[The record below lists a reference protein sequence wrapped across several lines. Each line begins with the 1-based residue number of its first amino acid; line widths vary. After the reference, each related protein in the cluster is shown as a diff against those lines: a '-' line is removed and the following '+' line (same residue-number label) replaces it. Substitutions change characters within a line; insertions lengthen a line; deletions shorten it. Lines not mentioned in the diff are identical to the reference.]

1 MNCIIFLHLQLIG
14 TNYVMFAEN
23 HLIMKKH
30 LLITLAIFFLSLTSA
45 QGQFVNYENDHGWNL
60 GFNIGGVWQQ
70 NDFDY
75 TPKGGISGG
84 LTFGKSIYEKEGA
97 FFAFDLRYRYLG
109 GWNKGYATD
118 TSTIYLDTA
127 SFLGYQNYRLAL
139 HEHTLE
145 GVLTLNRLRES
156 TGILLYGF
164 GGIGLTNYSVK
175 ANYEDGI
182 FGDYDYSSIDNSQ
195 SPNEIVDDLDRM
207 LDNSYETTI
216 KERGTDFMPSLG
228 FGIGYQFPY
237 HFSMGLEH
245 KITYALAD
253 EKLNGIPNLV
263 NDRYH
268 YSALYFRWN
277 LFGSGNQNYT
287 VNNSGSVNNYTTVTP
302 PPVVNTPAGNKPLVN
317 ITNPSANNTTV
328 QNSAQTISAN
338 IYYVETKDKV
348 IFKQNGIQLSNFNY
362 NSNTNHFDASVILQP
377 GNNVFEISGSNAYG
391 SDQDSKIIILQ
402 KPVEVTPP
410 PIVTITNPPYCPF
423 IVESAQFI
431 LTSTVLNID
440 NANQITF
447 KFNGINSANFSYNI
461 STKVFSSGLTLKE
474 GNNTIQI
481 TATNSQGSVTKT
493 CTIAYTAVNALPP
506 IVDITFPALNPY
518 NTTASLVNIN
528 GTVKNV
534 TLKSQIKVYVN
545 GSIQQNF
552 AYNSGTKQVSFPAN
566 LILGSNVIQ
575 ISASNSDGYDAE
587 STTIIYA
594 QPETLPPPVV
604 AFVSPAVSPH
614 TIAISNMNIKAT
626 VLNVNGK
633 PGISVKHNGV
643 AVTNFSFSP
652 ITKLVSFN
660 TNLVIGSN
668 LFEVKGTNAVGSDT
682 KVARVIYKKPSEINP
697 PVVTITKPSVTPYMV
712 NFPAQAI
719 TANILNVNNANN
731 VTAIYNGVAISNFVY
746 DPATTEFSYSANLLE
761 GANTLSI
768 AATNVAGTASKTQTV
783 IYVTPPCEKPT
794 LTQIAP
800 TANPHATS
808 NSKGYLEYGITNAT
822 SVVFNINGQSSL
834 GFDFNQATGKFTSM
848 LHLTEG
854 ATSYEVI
861 ATNSCGSTSQMT
873 AIIYE
878 EELPCYEPT
887 ISFINPSTSPFEHI
901 GKTGNTSFT
910 ANIGNVSNQN
920 MILVTLNGTAISLS
934 YNALSGNISGAISLI
949 EGSNTISISATNECG
964 NTTSETIITYEGI
977 QNQLPPPV
985 VTITA
990 PNANPYS
997 TTNSNETITATVLNV
1012 TGVNDISAIFNG
1024 TPITNFNYNS
1034 TNKVFSYNAPLIN
1047 GLNSLIISG
1056 TNTVG
1061 TDLKTQTI
1069 TKSEPC
1075 VDPTISFSEPTASAN
1090 GYTSFFAIVA
1100 NITNS
1105 NLIVVS
1111 HNGSSVPYTHD
1122 AGTGKVSVTLMLIE
1136 GNNLIGVS
1144 ASNACGSAL
1153 SEHNIMYTAPV
1164 EAPCVNP
1171 LITISSPP
1179 MSNSPQYTFTAAV
1192 SNVLSASNVNIT
1204 LNGVGVSSSFDV
1216 GNGSLS
1222 APLTLIVGDNTIVVN
1237 ANECDGATES
1247 IIVNYTVHTIPFDT
1261 TETLPGGPPRCEN
1274 PIINLSS
1281 GLTSSTAAYNLT
1293 GNISNVTNGNNVS
1306 VTLNGI
1312 NTSSNFNLNSEI
1324 LTASLALNEG
1334 SNTIVVVANECDGA
1348 SETLTVMYT
1357 VPCAPVAYSLVVPN
1371 STSTISATAD
1381 YVIKVSAVNVL
1392 ASSNIT
1398 TTLNGASVPFTFD
1411 ANSGMINCSNI
1422 TLEEGDNPVVVTI
1435 GNSCSDETIYY
1446 TITYEAPVVL
1456 EPTSCGPRFNPGN
1469 ADWQFCLVT
1478 PSGTYN
1484 REDLASN
1491 SNFSYSGPATSV
1503 YFKPIAGG
1511 GDAIVNGQPYSVQ
1524 NGQYYLFQGGL
1535 TVDVSSSHP
1544 GSMGH
1549 WEICVTS
1556 NSIPVFGNGNNRPVS
1571 PCEDKSGAVGGSEAE
1586 AEALKK
1592 AKTEAANAKAAADN
1606 KAKTDA
1612 AYNSA
1617 IQKGDMYYNSKKW
1630 SSAKQYYN
1638 QASTLKPNENYPK
1651 DKIVELENV
1660 LKTDAQKKADAKA
1673 KADAAAKA
1681 KADAAA
1687 KAKADAAA
1695 KTKADAAAK
1704 TKADAAA
1711 KTKADAAA
1719 KTKADAAAKTK
1730 ADAAAKAKAAAA
1742 AKAKA
1747 AAAAKAKADAAAKT
1761 KAAAAAKTKADAA
1774 AKVKADAAAKT
1785 KADAAAKTKA
1795 DAAAKAKADAAAK
1808 TKADAAAKA
1817 KGGGK

>member
-1 MNCIIFLHLQLIG
+1 
-14 TNYVMFAEN
+14 
-23 HLIMKKH
+23 MKKH
-30 LLITLAIFFLSLTSA
+30 LLFTLAISFLLLTSA

-70 NDFDY
+70 NDFGY

-109 GWNKGYATD
+109 GWNKGYAAD
-118 TSTIYLDTA
+118 TSTISLDTA

-182 FGDYDYSSIDNSQ
+182 FGDYNYSSIDNSQ

-237 HFSMGLEH
+237 HFSMGVEH

-253 EKLNGIPNLV
+253 NKLNGMPNGL

-268 YSALYFRWN
+268 YSAVYFRWN
-277 LFGSGNQNYT
+277 LFGSGNENYT
-287 VNNSGSVNNYTTVTP
+287 VNNSGSVNNYTAVTP

-317 ITNPSANNTTV
+317 ITNPSLNNTSV
-328 QNSAQTISAN
+328 QNSALTISAN

-348 IFKQNGIQLSNFNY
+348 IFKQNGVQLSNFNY
-362 NSNTNHFDASVILQP
+362 NGNTDHFDASVILQP
-377 GNNVFEISGSNAYG
+377 GNNVFEIIGSNAYG

-431 LTSTVLNID
+431 LTSTILNID
-440 NANQITF
+440 NASQIAF
-447 KFNGINSANFSYNI
+447 MFNGISSANFSYSN
-461 STKVFSSGLTLKE
+461 SSKVFSSGLILKE
-474 GNNTIQI
+474 GSNTIQI

-493 CTIAYTAVNALPP
+493 CTITYAVANALPP

-518 NTTASLVNIN
+518 NTTNSLVNIN

-534 TLKSQIKVYVN
+534 NSKSQIKVYVN

-566 LILGSNVIQ
+566 LILGTNVIQ
-575 ISASNSDGYDAE
+575 ISASNADGYDSE
-587 STTIIYA
+587 STTILYA
-594 QPETLPPPVV
+594 QPEILPPPVV
-604 AFVSPAVSPH
+604 AFVNPAVSPH
-614 TIAISNMNIKAT
+614 TIAISNINIKAT

-633 PGISVKHNGV
+633 PGISVKHNGS
-643 AVTNFSFSP
+643 AITNFSFSP

-660 TNLVIGSN
+660 ANLVIGSN
-668 LFEVKGTNAVGSDT
+668 VFEVKGTNTAGSDT
-682 KVARVIYKKPSEINP
+682 EVARVIYKKPSEINP

-712 NFPAQAI
+712 NFPTQAI
-719 TANILNVNNANN
+719 NANILNVNNANN
-731 VTAIYNGVAISNFVY
+731 VTAIYNGVEVLNFVY
-746 DPATTEFSYSANLLE
+746 DPSTAEFSYSANLLL

-768 AATNVAGTASKTQTV
+768 TGTNVAGTASKTQTV
-783 IYVTPPCEKPT
+783 IYAASPCEKPI
-794 LTQIAP
+794 LTQISP
-800 TANPHATS
+800 TDNPHATS
-808 NSKGYLEYGITNAT
+808 NSKGYLEYSIANAT
-822 SVVFNINGQSSL
+822 SVVFNINGQSSP
-834 GFDFNQATGKFTSM
+834 GFNFNQATGKFTSM

-910 ANIGNVSNQN
+910 ANVGNVSNQN
-920 MILVTLNGTAISLS
+920 MILVKLNGTAISFS

-977 QNQLPPPV
+977 QNQLPPPI
-985 VTITA
+985 VTITS

-997 TTNSNETITATVLNV
+997 TTNSTETITATVLNV
-1012 TGVNDISAIFNG
+1012 AGVNDISAIFNG
-1024 TPITNFNYNS
+1024 ALTTNFSYNS
-1034 TNKVFSYNAPLIN
+1034 TSKVFSYNAPLSN

-1061 TDLKTQTI
+1061 TDSKTQTI

-1075 VDPTISFSEPTASAN
+1075 VDPTISFSEPTANTS
-1090 GYTSFFAIVA
+1090 GYTSFFATVG

-1111 HNGSSVPYTHD
+1111 HNGSTVPFTYD
-1122 AGTGKVSVTLMLIE
+1122 AGNGKVSVTLTLIE

-1144 ASNACGSAL
+1144 ASNACGNEL
-1153 SEHNIMYTAPV
+1153 SEHTIIYTAP
-1164 EAPCVNP
+1164 CLNP

-1179 MSNSPQYTFTAAV
+1179 MSNSPQYNFIAAV

-1204 LNGVGVSSSFDV
+1204 LNGVGVSSSF
-1216 GNGSLS
+1216 NSGSLS
-1222 APLTLIVGDNTIVVN
+1222 ALLTLDEGDNTIVVN
-1237 ANECDGATES
+1237 ANECDGATET

-1261 TETLPGGPPRCEN
+1261 TETLPGGPPRCDN
-1274 PIINLSS
+1274 PIISLST
-1281 GLTSSTAAYNLT
+1281 GATSSTAAYNLI

-1306 VTLNGI
+1306 VTLNGV
-1312 NTSSNFNLNSEI
+1312 NTSSNYNLNSEI
-1324 LTASLALNEG
+1324 LTASLVLNEG

-1348 SETLTVMYT
+1348 SETLTVAYT
-1357 VPCAPVAYSLVVPN
+1357 VPCSPVAYSLVLPN
-1371 STSTISATAD
+1371 SSSAVSATAG
-1381 YVIKVSAVNVL
+1381 YNIKIATFNVP
-1392 ASSNIT
+1392 AISNIT
-1398 TTLNGASVPFTFD
+1398 TTLNGGSVPFTFD
-1411 ANSGMINCSNI
+1411 ANGGMINCSNI

-1435 GNSCSDETIYY
+1435 ENDCSNETIYF
-1446 TITYEAPVVL
+1446 TITYEAPESKVV
-1456 EPTSCGPRFNPGN
+1456 EGDN
-1469 ADWQFCLVT
+1469 
-1478 PSGTYN
+1478 
-1484 REDLASN
+1484 EN
-1491 SNFSYSGPATSV
+1491 S
-1503 YFKPIAGG
+1503 
-1511 GDAIVNGQPYSVQ
+1511 
-1524 NGQYYLFQGGL
+1524 
-1535 TVDVSSSHP
+1535 
-1544 GSMGH
+1544 
-1549 WEICVTS
+1549 
-1556 NSIPVFGNGNNRPVS
+1556 
-1571 PCEDKSGAVGGSEAE
+1571 
-1586 AEALKK
+1586 
-1592 AKTEAANAKAAADN
+1592 
-1606 KAKTDA
+1606 A

-1638 QASTLKPNENYPK
+1638 QASTLKPNESYPK
-1651 DKIVELENV
+1651 DKIVELDTI
-1660 LKTDAQKKADAKA
+1660 LKTDAQKKAAAKVKAAAAKA
-1673 KADAAAKA
+1673 KSDAAAKA

-1687 KAKADAAA
+1687 KAKSDAAA
-1695 KTKADAAAK
+1695 KVKAAAAK
-1704 TKADAAA
+1704 A
-1711 KTKADAAA
+1711 KS
-1719 KTKADAAAKTK
+1719 
-1730 ADAAAKAKAAAA
+1730 DAAAKAKSDAAAKAKSDAAAKVKAAAAKAKSDAAAKAKSDAAAKAKSDAAAKVKAAAAAAKAKSDAAVKVKAAAA
-1742 AKAKA
+1742 AKAKS
-1747 AAAAKAKADAAAKT
+1747 DAAAKT
-1761 KAAAAAKTKADAA
+1761 KAAAAAK
-1774 AKVKADAAAKT
+1774 AKSDAAAKT
-1785 KADAAAKTKA
+1785 KAAAEKKA
-1795 DAAAKAKADAAAK
+1795 DPAIKPSPKV
-1808 TKADAAAKA
+1808 
-1817 KGGGK
+1817 GGK

>member
-1 MNCIIFLHLQLIG
+1 
-14 TNYVMFAEN
+14 
-23 HLIMKKH
+23 MKKH
-30 LLITLAIFFLSLTSA
+30 LLFTLAIFFLSLNSS
-45 QGQFVNYENDHGWNL
+45 QGQFVNYENDGGWNL

-70 NDFDY
+70 NDFGY

-118 TSTIYLDTA
+118 TSAISVDTA
-127 SFLGYQNYRLAL
+127 SFLGYQNYRLTL
-139 HEHTLE
+139 NEHTLE
-145 GVLTLNRLRES
+145 GVLTLNRLRER

-164 GGIGLTNYSVK
+164 GGVGLTNYSVK

-182 FGDYDYSSIDNSQ
+182 FGDYDFSSIDNSQ
-195 SPNEIVDDLDRM
+195 SPNEIVDDLDQM

-237 HFSMGLEH
+237 HFSMGIEH

-253 EKLNGIPNLV
+253 NKLNGMPNGL

-277 LFGSGNQNYT
+277 LFGSGNENYT
-287 VNNSGSVNNYTTVTP
+287 VNNSGSVNNYTAATP

-317 ITNPSANNTTV
+317 ITNPSVNNTTV
-328 QNSAQTISAN
+328 QNSALTISAN

-377 GNNVFEISGSNAYG
+377 GNNVFEIIGSNAYG
-391 SDQDSKIIILQ
+391 SDQDSKIILLQ
-402 KPVEVTPP
+402 NPVQAIQP
-410 PIVTITNPPYCPF
+410 PIVTITNPSYCPF
-423 IVESAQFI
+423 IVESSQFI
-431 LTSTVLNID
+431 LTSTILKID
-440 NANQITF
+440 NANQIAF
-447 KFNGINSANFSYNI
+447 SFNGISSANFSYNN
-461 STKVFSSGLTLKE
+461 SSKVFSSGLTLKE

-493 CTIAYTAVNALPP
+493 CTITYTLANSLPP

-518 NTTASLVNIN
+518 NTTNSLATIN
-528 GTVKNV
+528 GVVKNV
-534 TLKSQIKVYVN
+534 TSKGQIKVYVN
-545 GSIQQNF
+545 GSIQPNF
-552 AYNSGTKQVSFPAN
+552 AYNLGTKQVSFPAN
-566 LILGSNVIQ
+566 LILGANVIQ
-575 ISASNSDGYDAE
+575 ISASNAVGYDSE

-594 QPETLPPPVV
+594 QPETLPLPVV
-604 AFVSPAVSPH
+604 TFLNPAISPH
-614 TIAISNMNIKAT
+614 TVAISNINIKAT
-626 VLNVNGK
+626 VLNVPGK
-633 PGISVKHNGV
+633 PGISVTHNGS

-660 TNLVIGSN
+660 ANLVIGSN
-668 LFEVKGTNAVGSDT
+668 VFEVKGTNTVGSDT
-682 KVARVIYKKPSEINP
+682 EAARVIYTKPSEINP

-712 NFPAQAI
+712 NFPTQAI

-731 VTAIYNGVAISNFVY
+731 VTAIYNGVEVLNFVY
-746 DPATTEFSYSANLLE
+746 DPSTAEFSYSANLLL

-768 AATNVAGTASKTQTV
+768 TGTNVAGTASKTQTV
-783 IYVTPPCEKPT
+783 IYAAPPCEKPT

-800 TANPHATS
+800 TDNPHATS
-808 NSKGYLEYGITNAT
+808 NSKGYLEYNITNAT
-822 SVVFNINGQSSL
+822 SVVFNINGQSSP
-834 GFDFNQATGKFTSM
+834 GFNFNQANGKFTSM

-854 ATSYEVI
+854 ANSYEVI

-887 ISFINPSTSPFEHI
+887 VSFISPSASPFEYI
-901 GKTGNTSFT
+901 GRTGNTSFT
-910 ANIGNVSNQN
+910 ANAGNVSNQN
-920 MILVTLNGTAISLS
+920 MILVKLNGATISFS

-985 VTITA
+985 VAITS
-990 PNANPYS
+990 PNSNPFS
-997 TTNSNETITATVLNV
+997 STNSTETITATVLNV
-1012 TGVNDISAIFNG
+1012 AGANDISAIFNG
-1024 TPITNFNYNS
+1024 TLTTNFSYNS
-1034 TNKVFSYNAPLIN
+1034 TSKVFSYNADLIN

-1061 TDLKTQTI
+1061 TDSKTQTI

-1075 VDPTISFSEPTASAN
+1075 IDPTVNFAEPTVSDS
-1090 GYTSFFAIVA
+1090 GHTSFFATVG

-1111 HNGSSVPYTHD
+1111 HNGSAIPFTYD
-1122 AGTGKVSVTLMLIE
+1122 AGTGKVSVTLTLIE
-1136 GNNLIGVS
+1136 GNNLIGIS

-1153 SEHNIMYTAPV
+1153 SEHTIIYTTPI
-1164 EAPCVNP
+1164 EAPCLNP

-1179 MSNSPQYTFTAAV
+1179 MSNSPQYDFTAAV
-1192 SNVLSASNVNIT
+1192 SNILSASNVNIT
-1204 LNGVGVSSSFDV
+1204 LNGVGVSSSL
-1216 GNGSLS
+1216 NSGSLS
-1222 APLTLIVGDNTIVVN
+1222 ALLTLNEGDNTIVVN
-1237 ANECDGATES
+1237 ANECDGATQTTV
-1247 IIVNYTVHTIPFDT
+1247 VNYTVHTIPFDT

-1281 GLTSSTAAYNLT
+1281 GLTSSTATYNLT

-1306 VTLNGI
+1306 VTLNGVT
-1312 NTSSNFNLNSEI
+1312 TSSNFNLNSEI

-1348 SETLTVMYT
+1348 SKTLTVVYT
-1357 VPCAPVAYSLVVPN
+1357 APCSPVTYSLVLPN
-1371 STSTISATAD
+1371 STSAISTTAD
-1381 YVIKVSAVNVL
+1381 YMINVNAVNVP

-1398 TTLNGASVPFTFD
+1398 ATLNGGSIPFTFD
-1411 ANSGMINCSNI
+1411 PNSGMISCSNM
-1422 TLEEGDNPVVVTI
+1422 TLEEGNNPVVI
-1435 GNSCSDETIYY
+1435 AIENDCSNETISY
-1446 TITYEAPVVL
+1446 TITYEAPVVEEL
-1456 EPTSCGPRFNPGN
+1456 TPCGPRFNPGN
-1469 ADWQFCLVT
+1469 AEWEFCLTT

-1484 REDLASN
+1484 REDLT

-1511 GDAIVNGQPYSVQ
+1511 GNAIVNGQPYSVQ

-1549 WEICVTS
+1549 WEICVSS
-1556 NSIPVFGNGNNRPVS
+1556 NSIPTFGNGNNRPAS
-1571 PCEDKSGAVGGSEAE
+1571 PCEDKSGGSGGNEAE
-1586 AEALKK
+1586 EAAKAKADADAKIKADAFAK
-1592 AKTEAANAKAAADN
+1592 AKTAAAAKI
-1606 KAKTDA
+1606 KAD
-1612 AYNSA
+1612 
-1617 IQKGDMYYNSKKW
+1617 
-1630 SSAKQYYN
+1630 
-1638 QASTLKPNENYPK
+1638 
-1651 DKIVELENV
+1651 
-1660 LKTDAQKKADAKA
+1660 ADAKA
-1673 KADAAAKA
+1673 KADAEAK
-1681 KADAAA
+1681 KGEPE
-1687 KAKADAAA
+1687 
-1695 KTKADAAAK
+1695 KTTNPVIKPGK
-1704 TKADAAA
+1704 
-1711 KTKADAAA
+1711 
-1719 KTKADAAAKTK
+1719 
-1730 ADAAAKAKAAAA
+1730 
-1742 AKAKA
+1742 
-1747 AAAAKAKADAAAKT
+1747 
-1761 KAAAAAKTKADAA
+1761 
-1774 AKVKADAAAKT
+1774 
-1785 KADAAAKTKA
+1785 
-1795 DAAAKAKADAAAK
+1795 
-1808 TKADAAAKA
+1808 

>member
-1 MNCIIFLHLQLIG
+1 MFLSFERNCIIFLHLHLIG
-14 TNYVMFAEN
+14 TNYAMFAEN
-23 HLIMKKH
+23 HLIIMKKH
-30 LLITLAIFFLSLTSA
+30 LLKTLAIFFLSITSA

-70 NDFDY
+70 NDFGY

-84 LTFGKSIYEKEGA
+84 LTFGKAIYEKEYA

-109 GWNKGYATD
+109 GGNRGYATD
-118 TSTIYLDTA
+118 TSTISLDTA
-127 SFLGYQNYRLAL
+127 SFLGYQNYRLSL
-139 HEHTLE
+139 NEHTLE

-156 TGILLYGF
+156 TGVLLYGF

-182 FGDYDYSSIDNSQ
+182 FGDYDYSSINPSQ
-195 SPNEIVDDLDRM
+195 SPNEIVSDLRRI

-253 EKLNGIPNLV
+253 NKLNGMPNGI
-263 NDRYH
+263 NDKYH

-277 LFGSGNQNYT
+277 LFGSGRENYT

-302 PPVVNTPAGNKPLVN
+302 PPVVNTPVGNKPLVN
-317 ITNPSANNTTV
+317 ITIPSANNTTV

-338 IYYVETKDKV
+338 IYYVATKDKV

-447 KFNGINSANFSYNI
+447 KFNGINSANFNYNNI
-461 STKVFSSGLTLKE
+461 SKVFSSGLTLKE

-493 CTIAYTAVNALPP
+493 CTITYTAVNALPP
-506 IVDITFPALNPY
+506 MVDITFPALNPY

-575 ISASNSDGYDAE
+575 ITASNANGYDAE
-587 STTIIYA
+587 SATIIYV
-594 QPETLPPPVV
+594 QPETLPLPIVT
-604 AFVSPAVSPH
+604 FLNPAISPH

-626 VLNVNGK
+626 VLNVKGK
-633 PGISVKHNGV
+633 PGISVKHNG
-643 AVTNFSFSP
+643 ATITNFSFSP

-660 TNLVIGSN
+660 ANLVNGSN
-668 LFEVKGTNAVGSDT
+668 MFEIKGTNIVGSDT
-682 KVARVIYKKPSEINP
+682 EVVRVIYLEPLEVNP
-697 PVVTITKPSVTPYMV
+697 PVVTITKPIVTPYMV
-712 NFPAQAI
+712 NFPTQTIA
-719 TANILNVNNANN
+719 ANILNVNNANN
-731 VTAIYNGVAISNFVY
+731 VTAVFNGVAVSNFVY
-746 DPATTEFSYSANLLE
+746 DPSTAEFSYSAILLE

-768 AATNVAGTASKTQTV
+768 TGTNVAGTASKTQTV
-783 IYVTPPCEKPT
+783 IYNVPTCEKPT
-794 LTQIAP
+794 LTQISPA
-800 TANPHATS
+800 ANPHVTS
-808 NSKGYLEYGITNAT
+808 NSKGYLEYSITNAT
-822 SVVFNINGQSSL
+822 SVKFSINGQPSP
-834 GFDFNQATGKFTSM
+834 GFNFNQATGKFTSM
-848 LHLTEG
+848 LHFTEG

-887 ISFINPSTSPFEHI
+887 ISFINPSTSPFEYI

-910 ANIGNVSNQN
+910 ANVGNVSNQN
-920 MILVTLNGTAISLS
+920 MILVTLNGTAISFS
-934 YNALSGNISGAISLI
+934 YNEISGNISGPISLI
-949 EGSNTISISATNECG
+949 EGNNAIFISATNECG
-964 NTTSETIITYEGI
+964 NTISESIMTYEGV
-977 QNQLPPPV
+977 QNQLPPPIV
-985 VTITA
+985 SITS

-997 TTNSNETITATVLNV
+997 TTNSTETITAKVLNV
-1012 TGVNDISAIFNG
+1012 TGINAISVIFNG
-1024 TPITNFNYNS
+1024 TSITNFNYNNTS
-1034 TNKVFSYNAPLIN
+1034 KVFSYNAALIN

-1061 TDLKTQTI
+1061 TDSKTQTI

-1075 VDPTISFSEPTASAN
+1075 VNPTISFDQPTANTN
-1090 GYTSFFAIVA
+1090 GYSSFFATVE

-1111 HNGSSVPYTHD
+1111 HNGSTVPYTYD
-1122 AGTGKVSVTLMLIE
+1122 SGTGKVSVTLTLVE
-1136 GNNLIGVS
+1136 GNNLIGIA

-1153 SEHNIMYTAPV
+1153 SEHNIAYTAPI
-1164 EAPCVNP
+1164 EEPCVNP
-1171 LITISSPP
+1171 RIRIT
-1179 MSNSPQYTFTAAV
+1179 
-1192 SNVLSASNVNIT
+1192 SALTNENTLYNFSGYVTNIT
-1204 LNGVGVSSSFDV
+1204 DVNNVIVRLNGSIIPSSFIL
-1216 GNGSLS
+1216 GNGSLT
-1222 APLTLIVGDNTIVVN
+1222 ATVTLVEGNNTIVV
-1237 ANECDGATES
+1237 E
-1247 IIVNYTVHTIPFDT
+1247 
-1261 TETLPGGPPRCEN
+1261 
-1274 PIINLSS
+1274 
-1281 GLTSSTAAYNLT
+1281 
-1293 GNISNVTNGNNVS
+1293 
-1306 VTLNGI
+1306 
-1312 NTSSNFNLNSEI
+1312 
-1324 LTASLALNEG
+1324 
-1334 SNTIVVVANECDGA
+1334 ANECDGA
-1348 SETLTVMYT
+1348 SSTVTVAYTL
-1357 VPCAPVAYSLVVPN
+1357 PCIPVAYSLVVPN
-1371 STSTISATAD
+1371 STSAISATAD
-1381 YVIKVSAVNVL
+1381 YMIKVSAVNIP

-1398 TTLNGASVPFTFD
+1398 ATLNGASVPFTFD
-1411 ANSGMINCSNI
+1411 ANIGMINCSDLI
-1422 TLEEGDNPVVVTI
+1422 LEEGDNPVVLTI
-1435 GNSCSDETIYY
+1435 GNACSNETIYF
-1446 TITYEAPVVL
+1446 TISYEAPIVEEL
-1456 EPTSCGPRFNPGN
+1456 APCGPRFNPGN
-1469 ADWQFCLVT
+1469 ADWQFCLET

-1484 REDLASN
+1484 RANLIG
-1491 SNFSYSGPATSV
+1491 NFSYSGPATSV

-1549 WEICVTS
+1549 WEICVNA

-1571 PCEDKSGAVGGSEAE
+1571 PCEDKSGGVGGNKPES
-1586 AEALKK
+1586 EALKK
-1592 AKTEAANAKAAADN
+1592 AKTEAAKAKAAAEN

-1638 QASTLKPNENYPK
+1638 QASGLKPTENYPK
-1651 DKIVELENV
+1651 DKIVELDMV
-1660 LKTDAQKKADAKA
+1660 LKTDAQKKAA
-1673 KADAAAKA
+1673 AAAKA

-1687 KAKADAAA
+1687 KVKADA
-1695 KTKADAAAK
+1695 
-1704 TKADAAA
+1704 
-1711 KTKADAAA
+1711 
-1719 KTKADAAAKTK
+1719 
-1730 ADAAAKAKAAAA
+1730 
-1742 AKAKA
+1742 AKA

-1761 KAAAAAKTKADAA
+1761 KAAAAAK
-1774 AKVKADAAAKT
+1774 
-1785 KADAAAKTKA
+1785 
-1795 DAAAKAKADAAAK
+1795 AKADAAAK
-1808 TKADAAAKA
+1808 TKAAAAAKSKA
-1817 KGGGK
+1817 GGKTKEVGKEKENAAKTNKPVIKPAGTGGN